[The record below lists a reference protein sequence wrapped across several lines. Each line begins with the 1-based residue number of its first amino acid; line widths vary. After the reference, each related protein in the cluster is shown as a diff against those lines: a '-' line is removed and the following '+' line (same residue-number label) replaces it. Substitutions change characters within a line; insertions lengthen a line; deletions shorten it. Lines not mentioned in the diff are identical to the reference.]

1 MSRLKSTGSLAAA
14 LVAGWKDAAMSR
26 RAAREGRFTLG
37 FMAFGG
43 NVSSMFTRGT
53 GDVMEENAPEGL
65 ERKTERKVTTFR
77 ESIRW

>member
-14 LVAGWKDAAMSR
+14 RVVGWPDAAMSR

-37 FMAFGG
+37 FIAFGG

-53 GDVMEENAPEGL
+53 GDVMEEKLPEVQSGSVE
-65 ERKTERKVTTFR
+65 ER
-77 ESIRW
+77 

>member
-1 MSRLKSTGSLAAA
+1 
-14 LVAGWKDAAMSR
+14 MSR

-37 FMAFGG
+37 FIAFGG

-77 ESIRW
+77 ESIRWWATGDEAQRGNG